1 VPVVRPIDRWFIE
14 EVLPHERHL
23 LGLAGRFGSDP
34 DDARDLVQDVFVRML
49 ATEGWSAITN
59 PRAFMTRMLRNLAIE
74 RIRRA
79 KIVDFRQFVDADH
92 LNLPDD
98 APDPQRIV
106 EDREALSDFHQAL
119 DRLPER
125 CRDVFVRRRIEEQ
138 APREIAAELGLSLS
152 TLEKRLARAIEL
164 LTRALE
170 PRRREYQRI
179 PSTQSAQV
187 RGIKSSREA

>member
-1 VPVVRPIDRWFIE
+1 M
-14 EVLPHERHL
+14 
-23 LGLAGRFGSDP
+23 A
-34 DDARDLVQDVFVRML
+34 
-49 ATEGWSAITN
+49 
-59 PRAFMTRMLRNLAIE
+59 RMLRNLAIE

-106 EDREALSDFHQAL
+106 EDREALSDFRQAL

-170 PRRREYQRI
+170 PRRREDQRM
-179 PSTQSAQV
+179 PSAQSAQA